1 MPFDHGTVTCR
12 VCLLPKALP
21 EDVLKRFEAKAAG
34 SLDGV
39 KDEVQV
45 GWVSGRHLL
54 ERRIDD
60 ETAIL
65 GGHLHICL
73 RQAQRKIPAALLR
86 AECRMAE
93 LAYQA
98 ENKTPVVNRKER
110 KRIKEEVTQNLLP
123 KMPPQLSG
131 TFFTV
136 DASAKRLYLGATSD
150 KQLENFLAFFSQTT
164 GVEPVPLGPEL
175 AARELFEV
183 NPDAAPPLNFSP
195 ELPDG
200 NAGGTVGQNFL
211 TWLWFLQEE
220 TGGTLPKTQLGEFS
234 FAVDGPLTFIAEGE
248 GAGAQ
253 ESTLRK
259 GLPTLS
265 AEAKA
270 ALTVGKKL
278 KRAKISLARA
288 KTEIWSVT
296 VDADTFVLR
305 GMKLPEGEALEAG
318 AAFEERVTSLHI
330 FQALFYALYERY
342 LKEVRDTQ
350 KFGALQKRAK
360 QWVHER
366 AGK

>member
-12 VCLLPKALP
+12 VCLLPKNLP
-21 EDVLKRFEAKAAG
+21 EDALKRFAAHAAG
-34 SLDGV
+34 SLDSV
-39 KDEVQV
+39 KDEVQT

-65 GGHLHICL
+65 GGHLHLCL
-73 RQAQRKIPAALLR
+73 RQAQRKVPAALLR

-93 LAYQA
+93 LAFMA

-110 KRIKEEVTQNLLP
+110 RRIKEDAVLRLLP
-123 KMPPQLSG
+123 QMPPQLSG
-131 TFFTV
+131 TYFTV
-136 DASAKRLYLGATSD
+136 DASAKRLYLGAASD
-150 KQLENFLAFFSQTT
+150 KQTENFLAFFSQTT

-183 NPDAAPPLNFSP
+183 NPDAAPPVNYSP

-200 NAGGTVGQNFL
+200 NAGGTLGQNFL

-220 TGGTLPKTQLGEFS
+220 TGGTLPTTQLGEFS
-234 FAVDGPLTFIAEGE
+234 YMIDGPLSFISEGN
-248 GAGAQ
+248 GAH

-278 KRAKISLARA
+278 KRAKIILARS
-288 KTEIWSVT
+288 KTEIWNVT
-296 VDADTFVLR
+296 LDADTFVLR
-305 GMKLPEGEALEAG
+305 TMKLPEGEALEAN
-318 AAFEERVTSLHI
+318 AAFEERVTALHI
-330 FQALFYALYERY
+330 FQSLLYALFERY
-342 LKEVRDTQ
+342 LKEVRDTT
-350 KFGALQKRAK
+350 KFGALQKAVK
-360 QWVHER
+360 QWVRDRE
-366 AGK
+366 GK